1 MTTSSCHFW
10 NQESVFLQT
19 LHHSLVPWNITLLY
33 CFYLNLYLKKDP
45 INVQIFR
52 LSTVHMKINKL
63 FMSFFE
69 PQVSF
74 TLNFAS
80 PFSVMTHN
88 SSEIFWLKHY
98 KKEPIN
104 IQFFR
109 LLSALMKVQL
119 IPHTIFQS
127 TRSRF
132 IQNLRHCSVSWKITP
147 LYFFSSNLIHFGWT
161 KRPHQKEMSTLLS
174 GWVQIHQIFHVMFET
189 TSQFFFKI
197 CITLQCHE
205 R

>member
-1 MTTSSCHFW
+1 MQTFRLAIARIKIHTSSCHFW

-98 KKEPIN
+98 SFGQKRAY
-104 IQFFR
+104 QY
-109 LLSALMKVQL
+109 
-119 IPHTIFQS
+119 TIFQTFECSNESS
-127 TRSRF
+127 TNSSYHF
-132 IQNLRHCSVSWKITP
+132 SIHKVKVYSKFASLFSVMKDNSSV
-147 LYFFSSNLIHFGWT
+147 FF
-161 KRPHQKEMSTLLS
+161 
-174 GWVQIHQIFHVMFET
+174 
-189 TSQFFFKI
+189 
-197 CITLQCHE
+197 
-205 R
+205 